1 MKRLHKIQLALKSPK
16 DQRNSFGKYNYRK
29 ASDIL
34 QAVKP
39 LLEADSLTILLNDEI
54 REMGGKFFLIATAG
68 LYDGD
73 GKEIAKT
80 TAYAETS
87 PHAGMSSEQATG
99 SASSYARKYALCGLL
114 AIDDSSVDPDTMD
127 NSTENLP
134 AEQAKPAAKPTFSAT
149 DKLLARIKSASNA
162 DDVNALI
169 AEVKANQKEKNVVT
183 EFTSKVAQLGLT
195 YDTTTGKYIK
205 Q

>member
-1 MKRLHKIQLALKSPK
+1 MKRLAKIQLALKSPK
-16 DQRNSFGKYNYRK
+16 DQRNNFGKYNYRK

-39 LLEADSLTILLNDEI
+39 LLEADCLTILLNDEI
-54 REMGGKFFLIATAG
+54 KEIGGKFFLIATAS
-68 LYDGD
+68 LYDGE

-114 AIDDSSVDPDTMD
+114 AIDDSTDDPDSMD
-127 NSTENLP
+127 NSKSNTHAP
-134 AEQAKPAAKPTFSAT
+134 ATTQNPAKKQSPLMAKISAATNAETINALMEEVKSSSKEEQAVFIEKTTQLKLTF
-149 DKLLARIKSASNA
+149 
-162 DDVNALI
+162 
-169 AEVKANQKEKNVVT
+169 NQKT
-183 EFTSKVAQLGLT
+183 
-195 YDTTTGKYIK
+195 K
-205 Q
+205 QYEAL